1 MLLPPLIETKKGAS
15 LLHRNFTRRNKIV
28 MLQNLELRA
37 PVHWF
42 QTSENNMNTLAYSV
56 SDGSAEFPW
65 QLPSKRVSLTA
76 PTVSNICKTEAKKNN
91 KVERVWSAV
100 LLCFREKKKR
110 VWSVILKNRLTE
122 KCFSNC
128 RNDLA
133 TVYSVT
139 RKDKHFDPWSWA
151 FPSATVI
158 TCQNIKYLPS

>member
-42 QTSENNMNTLAYSV
+42 QTSENNRNTLAYSV

-65 QLPSKRVSLTA
+65 QLASKRVSLTA
-76 PTVSNICKTEAKKNN
+76 PTVSNICKTEAKKN
-91 KVERVWSAV
+91 KSWKSMKRSSPVRS
-100 LLCFREKKKR
+100 RKKR
-110 VWSVILKNRLTE
+110 VWSVLLKNRLTE